1 MEDNV
6 KRKFKQLNSREDV
19 ANILEIEDKSLRYFL
34 YCVKPDNMYKNFEI
48 NKRNGGTRIISAP
61 NKKLKNIQRKLLQI
75 LENVYYPIIKNHV
88 IYYQLDQDHESL
100 YRYSLDDQTNQK
112 LNDETSYDITIDGK
126 YIYYLAKND
135 EQYALKR
142 MTITG
147 ENIETLYEKQCTF
160 ALDNKDLYLTD
171 NSQIIKINK
180 KTLKQ
185 ETIKK
190 VENRAI
196 ALVNNKIVYATGTQ
210 LKMMSLNG
218 KDDQIL
224 FKNIVV
230 SDLQVLGSDLFTKGY
245 VQESGVKYIVFNIKG
260 QYKAL
265 NENTAQEFENLQDA

>member
-1 MEDNV
+1 M
-6 KRKFKQLNSREDV
+6 K
-19 ANILEIEDKSLRYFL
+19 
-34 YCVKPDNMYKNFEI
+34 YKNLFIDLDDTLWDTSNNNKECLKEIYADYPFHQHYPSFETFFDDYMPNNLQLWAQYRKGEI
-48 NKRNGGTRIISAP
+48 NK
-61 NKKLKNIQRKLLQI
+61 
-75 LENVYYPIIKNHV
+75 E
-88 IYYQLDQDHESL
+88 
-100 YRYSLDDQTNQK
+100 
-112 LNDETSYDITIDGK
+112 
-126 YIYYLAKND
+126 
-135 EQYALKR
+135 
-142 MTITG
+142 
-147 ENIETLYEKQCTF
+147 
-160 ALDNKDLYLTD
+160 
-171 NSQIIKINK
+171 
-180 KTLKQ
+180 TLKQ